1 MDKLTAYT
9 LLKSLLQRLDA
20 DSVLEQPRMSGLVSA
35 TEKQALEQV
44 LKEYESSL
52 SVDALRDG
60 AQLETVQAKKG
71 DTQGENPKPDSGE
84 STKPES
90 APLAIDE
97 KAFSFAKVQNPEI
110 VLCLDFGT
118 AKSKAFAA
126 SDDESDPKFYE
137 LALGKRDGD
146 QDGSIYAV
154 SSSVWIEENG
164 QMYAGSEAVRRGAN
178 QTNGV
183 KSRRRLDSLKQEL
196 SQVLPGHQVGSQI
209 LPPEVNPSG
218 IELSYDDAITFYLAY
233 LTDLAV
239 SELNERHG
247 ISRYVR
253 RRFTLPCWE
262 SEHRS
267 RAAQLLSRRLACAQ
281 VLADSFH
288 NRWKDGIPAKEVKRL
303 IQSILSRV
311 DKLTYLLD
319 LKLEGPKHLSARWG
333 GLLEPLAA
341 GSSRIWLDRSA
352 RDLVL
357 VVDVGA
363 GTTDLSVFWVV
374 QTSGQKGHRAF
385 PVEPCGT
392 AIRMAGD
399 LLDSVL
405 VRMILDRAHLGA
417 DTMLQQRVSSALF
430 LSGVRRLKEQ
440 LINTGEL
447 THRLVNDQVISI
459 TRKEFLET
467 EGVRNFTASLEKTI
481 ETFLSSIDLTWHD
494 PMSKIRLVL
503 TGGGC
508 DLPMVRAIAE
518 REWHIGGQKI
528 RFQQTKNLPE
538 LIAERFDEDFCREY
552 PQLAVALGG
561 ALPMVL
567 DEGNSQ
573 KEWFGGAQ
581 APGPLPRYPV
591 TGT

>member
-20 DSVLEQPRMSGLVSA
+20 DSLLEKPRMSGLVSA
-35 TEKQALEQV
+35 TEKHALEQI
-44 LKEYESSL
+44 LKAYESSL
-52 SVDALRDG
+52 SVDSLRDG
-60 AQLETVQAKKG
+60 PEVETGHAKRPDDQSKNPEP
-71 DTQGENPKPDSGE
+71 TFGETAKREVS
-84 STKPES
+84 
-90 APLAIDE
+90 PLTIDE
-97 KAFSFAKVQNPEI
+97 KAFSLAQVQNPEI

-154 SSSVWIEENG
+154 SSSVWIEEDG
-164 QMYAGSEAVRRGAN
+164 QMFAGSEAVRRGAN
-178 QTNGV
+178 QTIGV
-183 KSRRRLDSLKQEL
+183 KARRRLDSLKQEL

-218 IELSYDDAITFYLAY
+218 VELSYDDAITFYLAY

-262 SEHRS
+262 AEHRI

-281 VLADSFH
+281 VLADTFH
-288 NRWKDGIPAKEVKRL
+288 NHWKEGIPAKEVKSL
-303 IQSILSRV
+303 IQSTLSRV
-311 DKLTYLLD
+311 DNLAYLLD
-319 LKLEGPKHLSARWG
+319 MKLEEPKHLSVRWG

-341 GSSRIWLDRSA
+341 GSSRVWLDRSA

-467 EGVRNFTASLEKTI
+467 EGVRNFTTSLQKTI
-481 ETFLSSIDLTWHD
+481 ETFLSSIDLTWQD
-494 PMSKIRLVL
+494 PLSKIRLVL

-567 DEGNSQ
+567 DEGNTQ

>member
-20 DSVLEQPRMSGLVSA
+20 DSLLEQPRMSGLVSA

-52 SVDALRDG
+52 AVDALRDG

-183 KSRRRLDSLKQEL
+183 KARRRLDSLKQEL

-467 EGVRNFTASLEKTI
+467 EGVRNFTTSLEKTI

>member
-1 MDKLTAYT
+1 M
-9 LLKSLLQRLDA
+9 
-20 DSVLEQPRMSGLVSA
+20 
-35 TEKQALEQV
+35 
-44 LKEYESSL
+44 
-52 SVDALRDG
+52 
-60 AQLETVQAKKG
+60 
-71 DTQGENPKPDSGE
+71 
-84 STKPES
+84 
-90 APLAIDE
+90 
-97 KAFSFAKVQNPEI
+97 F
-110 VLCLDFGT
+110 
-118 AKSKAFAA
+118 
-126 SDDESDPKFYE
+126 
-137 LALGKRDGD
+137 
-146 QDGSIYAV
+146 
-154 SSSVWIEENG
+154 
-164 QMYAGSEAVRRGAN
+164 AGSEAVRRGAS
-178 QTNGV
+178 QAIGV
-183 KSRRRLDSLKQEL
+183 KARKRLDSLKQEL

-209 LPPEVNPSG
+209 LPPEVNASG
-218 IELSYDDAITFYLAY
+218 VELSYDDAITFYLAY

-288 NRWKDGIPAKEVKRL
+288 NRWKEGIPAIEVKRS
-303 IQSILSRV
+303 IQTILSRV
-311 DKLTYLLD
+311 DGLTYLLD
-319 LKLEGPKHLSARWG
+319 LNLEVPKHLAARWG

-357 VVDVGA
+357 VIDVGA
-363 GTTDLSVFWVV
+363 GTTDLSLFWVV

-385 PVEPCGT
+385 PVEPSGT

-447 THRLVNDQVISI
+447 THRLVNDQVVSI

-467 EGVRNFTASLEKTI
+467 EGVRNFTASLQKTI
-481 ETFLSSIDLTWHD
+481 EAFLSSIDLSWQD
-494 PMSKIRLVL
+494 PLSKIRLVL

-518 REWHIGGQKI
+518 RDWLIGGQTI
-528 RFQQTKNLPE
+528 RFQQTKNLPQ
-538 LIAERFDEDFCREY
+538 LISERFDEDFCREY

-567 DEGNSQ
+567 DEGNAQ
-573 KEWFGGAQ
+573 KVWFGGAP